1 MISHRTIIALFVSSQ
16 FNLVGAN
23 QSVESISAL
32 TTQED
37 VATTIEQAES
47 VPEETA
53 QVDHEAG
60 NFTDVGDAGPLNED
74 SGNETQT
81 SANLLPA
88 VGYVPKQARR
98 DGQFNLVAESATETD
113 QLFQK
118 SALSESKKLYEAA
131 LKAAQRVLLIEPEHP
146 GALLARGRLL
156 VKTQQ
161 YSAAKASLEAITSS
175 RTDDWRPWFWLG
187 TANLMMSELVDAESA
202 FDEALARNSDVA
214 ESWLHRALV
223 AQQRGNWQVALQLL
237 SIANEIAPDHPL
249 VMLNVAMCREVLGY
263 QDEAVSGYRKFLAQS
278 HRADV
283 SKLLRFEVINH
294 LTTDSFAA
302 SVPEVGQELDA
313 VDSREV
319 SENSEIVVDNSS
331 EIPIFSEPN
340 RRRYNP

>member
-1 MISHRTIIALFVSSQ
+1 MTLIVSGQ
-16 FNLVGAN
+16 FMTAGAN
-23 QSVESISAL
+23 QSVESLSAL
-32 TTQED
+32 TTEED
-37 VATTIEQAES
+37 VVSNVDQGEAIR
-47 VPEETA
+47 EETV
-53 QVDHEAG
+53 QVNHDPG
-60 NFTDVGDAGPLNED
+60 SFTDGGEASPLNED
-74 SGNETQT
+74 SGNETQGST
-81 SANLLPA
+81 NPLPA

-98 DGQFNLVAESATETD
+98 DGQFSLVAESASETD

-156 VKTQQ
+156 VKTHQ
-161 YSAAKASLEAITSS
+161 YSAAKTSLEAITSS

-187 TANLMMSELVDAESA
+187 TANLMLDELVEAELA
-202 FDEALARNSDVA
+202 FDESLARNADVA

-263 QDEAVSGYRKFLAQS
+263 QDEAANGYRKFLSQS
-278 HRADV
+278 HRTDV

-294 LTTDSFAA
+294 LTTDSVAA
-302 SVPEVGQELDA
+302 NIPEVAQELDA
-313 VDSREV
+313 VDRREV
-319 SENSEIVVDNSS
+319 SENAEIVVDNFN
-331 EIPIFSEPN
+331 EIPISSVPN
-340 RRRYNP
+340 RHRDTQ